1 MNEMEIRKNLY
12 NKLEKEFKDFIEEM
26 KTNRLYKASDTD
38 VYPIV
43 MKEELLSMFYPESER
58 FDIEEIKALNKI
70 DSPLEELYQGW
81 MDTDEGIHSVLE
93 DSVSNTLEEVLKEQK
108 EKKKDR
114 ER

>member
-26 KTNRLYKASDTD
+26 KTNEPEVIVNSA
-38 VYPIV
+38 YPIV

>member
-1 MNEMEIRKNLY
+1 MNEMDIRQNLY

-26 KTNRLYKASDTD
+26 KTNEPEVIVNSA
-38 VYPIV
+38 YPIV

>member
-1 MNEMEIRKNLY
+1 MEIRQNLY

-26 KTNRLYKASDTD
+26 KTNEPEVIVNSA
-38 VYPIV
+38 YPIV

-81 MDTDEGIHSVLE
+81 MDSDEGIHSVLE
-93 DSVSNTLEEVLKEQK
+93 DSVSNTLEEVLREQK

>member
-1 MNEMEIRKNLY
+1 MSEMEIRTKLY
-12 NKLEKEFKDFIEEM
+12 EKLEQEYKNYIEDL
-26 KTNRLYKASDTD
+26 KSYDIDTIINSA
-38 VYPIV
+38 YPIV
-43 MKEELLSMFYPESER
+43 IKEEMVSMFYPESER

-93 DSVSNTLEEVLKEQK
+93 DSVSNTLDDVLREQK
-108 EKKKDR
+108 EKTKDR

>member
-1 MNEMEIRKNLY
+1 MNEMEIRQNLY

-26 KTNRLYKASDTD
+26 KTNEPEVIVNSA
-38 VYPIV
+38 YPIV

-81 MDTDEGIHSVLE
+81 MDTDDGIHSVLE